1 MVPQVFSVKF
11 LLVAA
16 VEWTEDLGCVSL
28 NVLWVVTVADSV
40 EAARTS
46 EFELVQHLLIQWVD
60 RLCALVNTEALWARG
75 AGLEVVSD
83 AWSTGEFAA
92 LRALF
97 WLPDDHLAYV
107 ANASGVELG
116 YGVVFED
123 FHRRI
128 CFL

>member
-1 MVPQVFSVKF
+1 M
-11 LLVAA
+11 
-16 VEWTEDLGCVSL
+16 SL
-28 NVLWVVTVADSV
+28 NVLWVVTIADSV

-60 RLCALVNTEALWARG
+60 RLCALVNSEALRARG
-75 AGLEVVSD
+75 AGLEVVCD
-83 AWSTGEFAA
+83 ARSTGEFAA

-97 WLPDDHLAYV
+97 WLLDDHLAYV

-123 FHRRI
+123 FHHRI